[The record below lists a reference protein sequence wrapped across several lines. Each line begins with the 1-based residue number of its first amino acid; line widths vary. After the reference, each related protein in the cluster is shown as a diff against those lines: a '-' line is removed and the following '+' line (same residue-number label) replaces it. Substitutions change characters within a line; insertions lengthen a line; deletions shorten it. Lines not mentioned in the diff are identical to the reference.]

1 MKFFYF
7 LEGLSSPLISLEE
20 IGYWNVYQDLGFEVD
35 KRKLATD
42 TFRIS
47 EDGINA
53 FSSLRE
59 EYKGVLPYG
68 EYKAK

>member
-20 IGYWNVYQDLGFEVD
+20 AGYWEMLQDLEFEID
-35 KRKLATD
+35 KKKLAID
-42 TFRIS
+42 TFKIS
-47 EDGINA
+47 KDGINA
-53 FSSLRE
+53 LSSLRE

-68 EYKAK
+68 GYEEK